1 MSHDPNL
8 SDPCY
13 PNVAFIINAVPILQE
28 LDKKCLLSTLA
39 WAINFQFKNKNGR
52 EDGNTCGVFV
62 LINFMLKLEW
72 LEMFPPCFLALTS

>member
-28 LDKKCLLSTLA
+28 LDKKYLLSTLA
-39 WAINFQFKNKNGR
+39 WAINFQFKNKNWR
-52 EDGNTCGVFV
+52 EDGNTCGFFV
-62 LINFMLKLEW
+62 LINFNKAHCDGFCCLKAAVT
-72 LEMFPPCFLALTS
+72 F